1 MVTPR
6 QPERLEVEGGHVPLV
21 GALAMRR
28 PGWWSS
34 AACKGHDLKLFFPD
48 PRSTNYDAARA
59 ICSSCPVIEP
69 CLAAALERGDQF
81 GMFGGKSPQE
91 RKELQ
96 RKGARSLGGTTPP
109 TPTAV
114 DGRPP
119 PEGAGGSPVLRPDG
133 FQPTPSLS
141 SAVYSPLDESDPLKG
156 HDNASTTPKPAA

>member
-6 QPERLEVEGGHVPLV
+6 NELRLDVEGGHVPLV

-28 PGWWSS
+28 PSWWSS

-48 PRSTNYDAARA
+48 PRSNNYDTARA
-59 ICSSCPVIEP
+59 ICAGCTVVED

-91 RKELQ
+91 RKQLLQ
-96 RKGARSLGGTTPP
+96 DRARSLGGTTPP

-114 DGRPP
+114 DTASLRSH
-119 PEGAGGSPVLRPDG
+119 AGGSPVSEGTTP
-133 FQPTPSLS
+133 PTPSAAPEAHTYHRMDS
-141 SAVYSPLDESDPLKG
+141 EQGDDD
-156 HDNASTTPKPAA
+156 HASTSQEPAA